1 MVAAANEKRLLVGG
15 EWIDTGDWLEVR
27 SPYSGDVVGRVAK
40 AGADET
46 RRAIDAAERAMQ
58 NPLPAHKRAEILV
71 RVAAGL
77 GRRHEEV
84 ARVISDE
91 AGKPLK
97 AARVEAARAMSTYT
111 FAAVEARKLAGE
123 MVPMDAA
130 QAGEGKLA
138 FTLRRPIGIVG
149 AISPFNF
156 PLNLVAHKIAPAL
169 AAGCAVVLK
178 PASQTP
184 MSALLLAELEE
195 EAGLPPGWLNVL
207 VGPAAEIGDVLVE
220 DERVKLITFT
230 GSSGVGWKLKERAPK
245 KRVNLELGNA
255 TPVIVTADADVTAA
269 ATKVSQ
275 NAFAFAGQSC
285 ISVQRVYVER
295 DAYDAFVQTLVPL
308 VNALKVGDPADEETD
323 VGPVIDE
330 DARERIIEWIK
341 KTSGEVL
348 AGGDLDGELIRPTVI
363 ANPGR
368 DDEVSCEEVFGPVCT
383 VTAVDSHRRG
393 DRARKRHA
401 LRAPGGNLHEQHRHR
416 PPGRA
421 RARLRWRHG
430 QRGADVPLGPDA
442 VRRRQ
447 GFGQHP
453 RGAAL
458 RRPGDDRGPPRRH
471 RPPFVAPRD
480 GRTPSRPRRRRDSGL
495 ALRRLDLRD
504 RDRRGRDHPL
514 HRVCRRVR
522 PPGRLA
528 VA

>member
-1 MVAAANEKRLLVGG
+1 VVAQANEKRLLVGG
-15 EWIDTGDWLEVR
+15 EWIETGEWLDVR
-27 SPYSGDVVGRVAK
+27 SPYSGDIVGRVAK

-46 RRAIDAAERAMQ
+46 RRAIDAAEGAMRE
-58 NPLPAHKRAEILV
+58 PLPAHKRAEILV
-71 RVAAGL
+71 RVAGAL
-77 GRRHEEV
+77 GRRHEE
-84 ARVISDE
+84 AAGLISDE

-138 FTLRRPIGIVG
+138 FTLRRPIGVVG

-178 PASQTP
+178 PASATP
-184 MSALLLAELEE
+184 LSALFLAELEE
-195 EAGLPPGWLNVL
+195 EAGLPPGWLSVL
-207 VGPAAEIGDVLVE
+207 VGPAAEIGDVIVE

-255 TPVIVTADADVTAA
+255 TPLIVAADADLGTA
-269 ATKVSQ
+269 ATKVAQ

-295 DAYDAFVQTLVPL
+295 SAYDEFVQQLVPL
-308 VNALKVGDPADEETD
+308 VEALKVGDPGDEETD

-330 DARERIIEWIK
+330 GARERILEWIK
-341 KTSGEVL
+341 ASSGQVL
-348 AGGDLDGELIRPTVI
+348 TGGELQGELIRPTVI

-383 VTAVDSHRRG
+383 VTAVDSIDEAIELANGTRYG
-393 DRARKRHA
+393 LQAGIFTASLDNA
-401 LRAPGGNLHEQHRHR
+401 LRAAQELEFGGVTVNEAPTFRSDQMPYGGVKDSGNTRE
-416 PPGRA
+416 
-421 RARLRWRHG
+421 
-430 QRGADVPLGPDA
+430 GPHYA
-442 VRRRQ
+442 VREM
-447 GFGQHP
+447 
-453 RGAAL
+453 
-458 RRPGDDRGPPRRH
+458 
-471 RPPFVAPRD
+471 
-480 GRTPSRPRRRRDSGL
+480 TEE
-495 ALRRLDLRD
+495 RLIVVDL
-504 RDRRGRDHPL
+504 P
-514 HRVCRRVR
+514 
-522 PPGRLA
+522 
-528 VA
+528 

>member
-1 MVAAANEKRLLVGG
+1 MAATANERKLFVGG
-15 EWIDTGDWLEVR
+15 EWIETGDWVEVR

-40 AGADET
+40 AGAEET
-46 RRAIDAAERAMQ
+46 RSAIDAAEQAMQ
-58 NPLPAHKRAEILV
+58 QPLPAHKRAEILV
-71 RVAAGL
+71 RVAGAL
-77 GRRHEEV
+77 GRRHEEA
-84 ARVISDE
+84 ARLISDE

-178 PASQTP
+178 PASATP
-184 MSALLLAELEE
+184 LSALLLAELEE

-207 VGPAAEIGDVLVE
+207 VGPASEIGDVLVE

-255 TPVIVTADADVTAA
+255 TPVIVAADADVTAA
-269 ATKVSQ
+269 ATKVAQ

-295 DAYDAFVQTLVPL
+295 DVYDPFVQTLVSL

-330 DARERIIEWIK
+330 DARERILEWIK
-341 KTSGEVL
+341 ATTGEVL
-348 AGGDLDGELIRPTVI
+348 TGGDLEGELIR
-363 ANPGR
+363 
-368 DDEVSCEEVFGPVCT
+368 
-383 VTAVDSHRRG
+383 
-393 DRARKRHA
+393 
-401 LRAPGGNLHEQHRHR
+401 
-416 PPGRA
+416 
-421 RARLRWRHG
+421 
-430 QRGADVPLGPDA
+430 
-442 VRRRQ
+442 
-447 GFGQHP
+447 
-453 RGAAL
+453 
-458 RRPGDDRGPPRRH
+458 
-471 RPPFVAPRD
+471 
-480 GRTPSRPRRRRDSGL
+480 
-495 ALRRLDLRD
+495 
-504 RDRRGRDHPL
+504 
-514 HRVCRRVR
+514 
-522 PPGRLA
+522 
-528 VA
+528 